1 MDDII
6 PAAGESGQKSSPKS
20 ENIGEKDNI
29 FREKNENV
37 REKTWEKIISIIK
50 SNPKVS
56 TNELAQITGISA
68 KGIEYQLQHL
78 KNKNLIRRVG
88 PDKGGHWELIQS
100 IREKTENIREKNE
113 IIREKTEN
121 IREKTENIREK
132 TENIREK
139 TWEIIIS
146 AMKLNPQISTIEL
159 AQLTNVSV
167 KNIEYHL
174 QRLKSKS
181 LIRRVGPD
189 KGGHWEVIDNQN

>member
-1 MDDII
+1 MHKRTNQWHRKLYYKKYNK
-6 PAAGESGQKSSPKS
+6 AKAT
-20 ENIGEKDNI
+20 
-29 FREKNENV
+29 NENV

-56 TNELAQITGISA
+56 TNELAQIIGISA

-113 IIREKTEN
+113 IIWEKTEN
-121 IREKTENIREK
+121 IRKKNEI
-132 TENIREK
+132 IGEK

-181 LIRRVGPD
+181 LIRRIGPD
-189 KGGHWEVIDNQN
+189 KGGHWEVIDKPN

>member
-1 MDDII
+1 MNLHII
-6 PAAGESGQKSSPKS
+6 
-20 ENIGEKDNI
+20 
-29 FREKNENV
+29 
-37 REKTWEKIISIIK
+37 
-50 SNPKVS
+50 
-56 TNELAQITGISA
+56 GISA

-113 IIREKTEN
+113 IIGEKN
-121 IREKTENIREK
+121 
-132 TENIREK
+132 ENIREK

-181 LIRRVGPD
+181 LIRRIGPD
-189 KGGHWEVIDNQN
+189 KGGHWEVIDKPN